1 MKRLIASSLATLMT
15 VAALAPPALSEP
27 VRKTELVE
35 LNGKSVDTMP
45 VPYDFHS
52 AWLVDHKNIVYRD
65 RHNDYYLVTLKEACE
80 QLEDRNRRFDFYPS
94 PSWQLLASKAYVVHT
109 KDGPSCDVARI
120 EQLDDGRAK
129 ALRDASLRRMW

>member
-1 MKRLIASSLATLMT
+1 MT
-15 VAALAPPALSEP
+15 AAALAPAALGEP

-45 VPYDFHS
+45 VLYDFNS

-65 RHNDYYLVTLKEACE
+65 RHDDYYLVTLKEVCE

-109 KDGPSCDVARI
+109 RDGPSCDVARI

>member
-15 VAALAPPALSEP
+15 AAALALPALGEP

-45 VPYDFHS
+45 VLYDFHS
-52 AWLVDHKNIVYRD
+52 AWLVDHKNIVYGD
-65 RHNDYYLVTLKEACE
+65 RHGDYYLVTLKVACE

-94 PSWQLLASKAYVVHT
+94 PSWRLLASKTYVVHT
-109 KDGPSCDVARI
+109 RDGPSCDVARI